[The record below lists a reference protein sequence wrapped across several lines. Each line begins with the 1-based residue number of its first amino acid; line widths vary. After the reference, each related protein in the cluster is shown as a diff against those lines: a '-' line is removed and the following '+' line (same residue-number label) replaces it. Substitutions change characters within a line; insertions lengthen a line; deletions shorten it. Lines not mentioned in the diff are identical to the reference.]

1 MYYVSFWTPLCF
13 IGVSLPIQ
21 IRKKQSLIYILQKHL
36 FNVLRPMTYL
46 EHFICTFFPTPCSAL
61 NLLSKAKKEKKG
73 SKTETKNK
81 TEPTEKDM
89 LKRLNGKK
97 RQDHQCLGI
106 AAGIWRTRIKHLVRL
121 QSVLVRIGRWKRGR
135 LDSLPLVN
143 SYYHLGKKQS
153 ALVSLIVN
161 A

>member
-1 MYYVSFWTPLCF
+1 MY
-13 IGVSLPIQ
+13 SLPNSMFCFEFIKQ
-21 IRKKQSLIYILQKHL
+21 SKERKKKEEKLKQK
-36 FNVLRPMTYL
+36 
-46 EHFICTFFPTPCSAL
+46 IKL
-61 NLLSKAKKEKKG
+61 N
-73 SKTETKNK
+73 
-81 TEPTEKDM
+81 PTEKDM
-89 LKRLNGKK
+89 LRRLNGKK

-106 AAGIWRTRIKHLVRL
+106 AAGIWRTRIQHLVRL